1 MARLTAVD
9 ISTATSHGDGENR
22 MNYADQAE
30 QFAEGHDASSEPFIR
45 RLSGAGQT
53 VEDAQILIV
62 DDNPDVLRLTV
73 HLLER
78 GGFWRIDTAAG
89 GRQALAMM
97 RGLSPDVLVLD
108 VHMPDVD
115 GLATL
120 RSMAVD
126 GRPQSATSVLAV
138 SGDASPDVRRSMLL
152 HGAEDFVVRPCTGA
166 ELIERVRRLASRT
179 QSLNSALDGLSLLD
193 GLIRKPYQERYRRA
207 REN

>member
-1 MARLTAVD
+1 MRRLAAVD

-22 MNYADQAE
+22 MNYADQ
-30 QFAEGHDASSEPFIR
+30 FAERHDASTAPLIR

-78 GGFWRIDTAAG
+78 GGFWRIDTATG
-89 GRQALAMM
+89 GREALAMM
-97 RGLSPDVLVLD
+97 RGRSPDVLVLD

-120 RSMAVD
+120 RSMSVD

-152 HGAEDFVVRPCTGA
+152 HGAEDFVVRPCTGS
-166 ELIERVRRLASRT
+166 ELIERVRRLACRT

-193 GLIRKPYQERYRRA
+193 GLIRRPYHDQYRRV
-207 REN
+207 RDN

>member
-1 MARLTAVD
+1 
-9 ISTATSHGDGENR
+9 
-22 MNYADQAE
+22 MNYADQ
-30 QFAEGHDASSEPFIR
+30 FAERHDASTEPLIR
-45 RLSGAGQT
+45 RLSVAGQT

-89 GRQALAMM
+89 GREALAMM

-179 QSLNSALDGLSLLD
+179 QSLNSALEGLSLLD
-193 GLIRKPYQERYRRA
+193 GLIRTPYQDRYQRA